1 MSDRGPLILVVDD
14 DPDTRDLYRIVL
26 ETASCRVDEAGTLA
40 DAVRAACASRPDLV
54 LADWMLPDG
63 DGLTLGRQLRA
74 QPALGDVPLLAITGV
89 SMTREELEVARE
101 AGFQQVIE
109 KPVTPSTIVDA
120 IRELLGSRRP
130 FDA

>member
-1 MSDRGPLILVVDD
+1 MSDRGPLILIVDD

-40 DAVRAACASRPDLV
+40 DAVRAASTTRPDLV

-89 SMTREELEVARE
+89 SMTREELEVARA

-109 KPVTPSTIVDA
+109 KPVTPSTIVEA
-120 IRELLGSRRP
+120 IRELLGSRPP